1 WFWTDQ
7 FNDNLQFVGE
17 MQGECWFIR
26 GNSDAHKA
34 ILFNLQIGVIVG
46 AVTLNQGREIRL
58 LRKWIQA
65 KKKPP
70 MAALVDETIL
80 LKSI

>member
-1 WFWTDQ
+1 MVRLLTLKNGETLQTDAQ
-7 FNDNLQFVGE
+7 
-17 MQGECWFIR
+17 
-26 GNSDAHKA
+26 KA
-34 ILFNLQIGVIVG
+34 IWFNTQDGVIIG

-70 MAALVDETIL
+70 VATLIDETIL

>member
-1 WFWTDQ
+1 MDFKWIVYNSW
-7 FNDNLQFVGE
+7 L
-17 MQGECWFIR
+17 IR
-26 GNSDAHKA
+26 GNSDAQRA
-34 ILFNLQIGVIVG
+34 IWFNLQDDVIVG

-70 MAALVDETIL
+70 VATLINETIL
-80 LKSI
+80 HKSI